1 MSKKVLFLTTVMV
14 LLNADPNTGI
24 QDAKGFEDRV
34 MPHNKMD
41 VALSFNDAIKDAKKG
56 VVNISTTR
64 KVKNNRMANPFLNDP
79 FFRQFFGQNYGGTIP
94 RERVERSLGSGVII
108 SKDGYILT
116 NNHVIDGADEI
127 LVTLPGEQ
135 NEFRAKLV
143 GTDSKSDLAVIRI
156 TAKDLQ
162 NVKFADSSKIKVG
175 DVVFAIGNPF
185 GVGESVTW
193 GIISALNKSGMGINE
208 YEDFI
213 QTDAS
218 INPGNSGGALID
230 SRGNLVGINTA
241 IISKT
246 GQNNGIGFAIPANMA
261 KKIAT
266 DLILKGKIDRGYL
279 GININDLPKDLRASY
294 GVNYGSIILNADKNG
309 SAYKAGLRRG
319 DLIIGVNGR
328 KIRNSADLK
337 NEIGNKSPDDE
348 IRIDIIRNGQ
358 RKAYKLKLGR
368 LSLLNSP
375 MSDARTFEGLLL
387 EKLTPRERREN
398 RLEADTE
405 GVVVAKVEAD
415 SKAERDGF
423 LPGDIIMQVE
433 DIVIADL
440 NDLKRA
446 YKIYKKR
453 AKRVYITRQGYMK
466 ILVVK

>member
-1 MSKKVLFLTTVMV
+1 MKKILLIATITIMSLA
-14 LLNADPNTGI
+14 NPNTGI
-24 QDAKGFEDRV
+24 KDAKEFSDRA
-34 MPHNKMD
+34 MPHNKSE
-41 VALSFNDAIKDAKKG
+41 VVLSYNSAVKDAKLG
-56 VVNISTTR
+56 IVNISTTR
-64 KVKNNRMANPFLNDP
+64 KIKSNRMSNQFLNDP
-79 FFRQFFGQNYGGTIP
+79 FFRQFFGQGFGQNIP
-94 RERVERSLGSGVII
+94 RNRVERSLGSGVII
-108 SKDGYILT
+108 SADGYILT

-127 LVTLPGEQ
+127 LVTLPHEQ
-135 NEFRAKLV
+135 NEFKAKVV

-156 TAKDLQ
+156 SAKDMQ
-162 NVKFADSSKIKVG
+162 PIAFANSSKIKVG

-185 GVGESVTW
+185 GVGESVTM
-193 GIISALNKSGMGINE
+193 GIISALNKSGLGINE

-241 IISKT
+241 IISRT
-246 GQNNGIGFAIPANMA
+246 GQNNGIGFAIPSNMA

-279 GININDLPKDLRASY
+279 GINISNLPKELRKSY

-319 DLIIGVNGR
+319 DLIIGINGR
-328 KIRNSADLK
+328 KIKNSSDLK
-337 NEIGNKSPDDE
+337 NEVGNKSPQDE
-348 IRIDIIRNGQ
+348 IRVDIIRNGK

-387 EKLTPRERREN
+387 EKLTQKEKKAN
-398 RLEADTE
+398 RLDSDTQ
-405 GVVVAKVEAD
+405 GIVVAKVQPD
-415 SKAERDGF
+415 SKAQSDGF
-423 LPGDIIMQVE
+423 LRGDIIMQVE
-433 DIVIADL
+433 DIVIGDL

-446 YKIYKKR
+446 YRMYKKR
-453 AKRVYITRQGYMK
+453 AKRVYITRGGYMK

>member
-1 MSKKVLFLTTVMV
+1 
-14 LLNADPNTGI
+14 
-24 QDAKGFEDRV
+24 
-34 MPHNKMD
+34 
-41 VALSFNDAIKDAKKG
+41 
-56 VVNISTTR
+56 
-64 KVKNNRMANPFLNDP
+64 LNDP
-79 FFRQFFGQNYGGTIP
+79 FFRQFFGQGFGQNIP
-94 RERVERSLGSGVII
+94 RNRVERSLGSGVII
-108 SKDGYILT
+108 SADGYILT

-127 LVTLPGEQ
+127 LVTLPHEQ
-135 NEFRAKLV
+135 NEFKAKVV

-156 TAKDLQ
+156 SAKDMQ
-162 NVKFADSSKIKVG
+162 PIAFANSSKIKVG

-185 GVGESVTW
+185 GVGESVTM
-193 GIISALNKSGMGINE
+193 GIISALNKSGLGINE

-241 IISKT
+241 IISRT
-246 GQNNGIGFAIPANMA
+246 GQNNGIGFAIPSNMA

-279 GININDLPKDLRASY
+279 GINISNLPKELRKSY

-319 DLIIGVNGR
+319 DLIIGINGR
-328 KIRNSADLK
+328 KIKNSSDLK
-337 NEIGNKSPDDE
+337 NEVGNKSPQDE
-348 IRIDIIRNGQ
+348 IRVDIIRNGK

-387 EKLTPRERREN
+387 EKLTQKEKKAN
-398 RLEADTE
+398 RLDSDTQ
-405 GVVVAKVEAD
+405 GIVVAKVQPD
-415 SKAERDGF
+415 SKAQSDGF
-423 LPGDIIMQVE
+423 LRGDIIMQVE
-433 DIVIADL
+433 DIVIGDL

-446 YKIYKKR
+446 YRMYKKR
-453 AKRVYITRQGYMK
+453 AKRVYITRGGYMK

>member
-1 MSKKVLFLTTVMV
+1 MRKI
-14 LLNADPNTGI
+14 LLIVVGVILGYSDPNTGI
-24 QDAKGFEDRV
+24 KDAREFSDRV
-34 MPHNKMD
+34 MPHNKSE
-41 VALSFNDAIKDAKKG
+41 VVLSFNSAIKDAKFG
-56 VVNISTTR
+56 VVNISSTR
-64 KVKNNRMANPFLNDP
+64 KIKSNAMGNPFMNDP
-79 FFRQFFGQNYGGTIP
+79 FFRQFFGPNFGNNIP
-94 RERVERSLGSGVII
+94 RNRVERSLGSGVII

-127 LVTLPGEQ
+127 LVTLPHSQ
-135 NEFRAKLV
+135 NELRAKVV

-156 TAKDLQ
+156 SAKGLQ
-162 NVKFADSSKIKVG
+162 PIKFANSSKIKVG

-230 SRGNLVGINTA
+230 SRGNLIGINTA

-246 GQNNGIGFAIPANMA
+246 GQNNGIGFAIPSNMA

-279 GININDLPKDLRASY
+279 GISISDLSKELRKIY
-294 GVNYGSIILNADKNG
+294 GVNYGSVILNVDKNG

-319 DLIIGVNGR
+319 DVIIGINGR
-328 KIRNSADLK
+328 KIKNSTDLK
-337 NEIGNKSPDDE
+337 NEIGTKSPNDK
-348 IRIDIIRNGQ
+348 IRIDIIRDKR

-368 LSLLNSP
+368 MSLINSP
-375 MSDARTFEGLLL
+375 MSSARTFEGLVL
-387 EKLTPRERREN
+387 EKLTNKERRQN
-398 RLEADTE
+398 RLDVDTQ
-405 GVVVAKVEAD
+405 GVVVAKVIPD
-415 SKAERDGF
+415 SKAQNDGF
-423 LPGDIIMQVE
+423 IAGDIILQVE
-433 DIVIADL
+433 DVLISDI

-446 YKIYKKR
+446 YRLYKKR
-453 AKRVYITRQGYMK
+453 AKRVYISRRGYTK